1 MIMLGEAFSLLAAF
15 LWAGS
20 TIVAAKALKDVAPVS
35 ANALRT
41 LFATASMLPIAFAI
55 SGSRY
60 LFNLDPYGSLLVV
73 VAAII
78 GFGIGDTCLYKGI
91 GLIGLSRSYTIGYSY
106 PFFVMA
112 FAALLLGEPFQAE
125 HIVGTAI
132 IFLAI
137 ANIFLEKNIS
147 IGETNRKGIIVAFAA
162 AISWSLGT
170 TLVALGL
177 KTIDIIQANTIRF
190 PFLFVILFLIS
201 RMRSRGGK
209 WTMRAIFFLLISG
222 LLGMTLGGVV
232 FLFSIKLIGVSR
244 AAPLSSSSPIWASLM
259 SSLFLKEKIS
269 WRVIASSIMVAAGTF
284 FLL

>member
-1 MIMLGEAFSLLAAF
+1 MLGEAFSLLAAF

-20 TIVAAKALKDVAPVS
+20 TIVAAKALRDVTPVS

-55 SGSRY
+55 SGSQY

-73 VAAII
+73 AAAII

-125 HIVGTAI
+125 HIVGTLI

-137 ANIFLEKNIS
+137 ANIFLDKNIS
-147 IGETNRKGIIVAFAA
+147 TGGETNRKGIIVAFAA

-190 PFLFVILFLIS
+190 PLLFVILFLVS
-201 RMRSRGGK
+201 RMQSQGGK
-209 WTMRAIFFLLISG
+209 WSRRTIFLLLISG

-232 FLFSIKLIGVSR
+232 FLFGIKLIGVSR

-259 SSLFLKEKIS
+259 SSLFLKEKLS
-269 WRVIASSIMVAAGTF
+269 WRVIASSIMVAAGTY